1 MSAEEL
7 VSPDPLP
14 GRRGCDSRTV
24 TVQSETSR
32 EDPTGMFELI
42 ASSSFLTKEI
52 QTFFELTEVTTK
64 LQSPPL
70 LGLFSIKFDAWLR
83 SDSTSGDKVGVPSVR
98 GLWNNKYE
106 TRIAVI
112 TKAARENAITF
123 FGFFI
128 ECLRDVKWLLE
139 TNVRLTILLQLNY
152 GVNNIA
158 ICLDLSHT

>member
-98 GLWNNKYE
+98 GL
-106 TRIAVI
+106 
-112 TKAARENAITF
+112 
-123 FGFFI
+123 
-128 ECLRDVKWLLE
+128 
-139 TNVRLTILLQLNY
+139 
-152 GVNNIA
+152 
-158 ICLDLSHT
+158 